1 MDVNYNYDEAWLP
14 SALLNPSKERREW
27 TVATAHHL
35 VNWLRDRD
43 SLLPIGSLTAHHI
56 DSHDTFWWPQW
67 GRKWRREQFGLQ
79 PTIALTHAFLLGGG
93 PFMIFIGGE
102 IGMEDEL
109 KKVKEL
115 RIKFPALLKGSSEF
129 EILAPDAQSVFSVTR
144 RYRNE
149 ITVALV
155 NLSADYLV
163 TKVWLPESRATWID
177 ESGAAGTYG
186 DEVEFEPWS
195 TRIFTSEL
203 GD

>member
-1 MDVNYNYDEAWLP
+1 
-14 SALLNPSKERREW
+14 
-27 TVATAHHL
+27 
-35 VNWLRDRD
+35 
-43 SLLPIGSLTAHHI
+43 
-56 DSHDTFWWPQW
+56 
-67 GRKWRREQFGLQ
+67 
-79 PTIALTHAFLLGGG
+79 
-93 PFMIFIGGE
+93 
-102 IGMEDEL
+102 MEDEL